1 MNKNTDNESWYKRIP
16 ADEVNHT
23 DREDA
28 VLNIERIPTHD
39 LLAAKGA
46 EEYTIRT
53 QVPLRRRV
61 GFSQIILQVDD
72 ATAYDVTSG
81 FTLTRKKREYS
92 WSISGTQA
100 TKLREFTQD
109 AVRDGNEPVLLL
121 VCEHVF
127 LWHYLAVFIERY
139 IVEKALGL
147 TAG

>member
-1 MNKNTDNESWYKRIP
+1 MDKNTDNESWYKQIP

-28 VLNIERIPTHD
+28 VLNIERIPAHD
-39 LLAAKGA
+39 FLAAKDT

-53 QVPLRRRV
+53 QVPPRRRV
-61 GFSQIILQVDD
+61 GFSQIILQIDD
-72 ATAYDVTSG
+72 ITAYDVTGG
-81 FTLTRKKREYS
+81 FTPVRKKREYS
-92 WSISGTQA
+92 WSISGVMA
-100 TKLREFTQD
+100 HELRKLTQD
-109 AVRDGNEPVLLL
+109 AVRDGKEPVLLL

-127 LWHYLAVFIERY
+127 LWHYLVVFIERC